1 MHKLSLD
8 VIFGHVHTGG
18 VSTMVSTSRKH
29 GAGFWAVAYAFAVT
43 MAFSAAP
50 APLYVL
56 YQEKDGF
63 GPFTVTLVFAA
74 YAIGVAVSLFL
85 AGHVSDWVGRR
96 RVLVP
101 AVLVNVLAAVMF
113 LSWSS
118 VPALLVARF
127 VSGISVGM
135 LTATATA
142 HLAELHGRAR
152 PGAPRTRADVVATA
166 ANLGGIGLGP
176 LIAGLLAEYAPDPL
190 HVPYLVFQ
198 ALMLLGA
205 LAVVLVP
212 ETVEPVSRTYRP
224 QRISVPAEARG
235 RFFAAGAA
243 AFAGFAVFGLFTSL
257 APGFVAGTLHYHSH
271 ALAGVVSFAVFG
283 SAAVAQILLARAGLG
298 RQVGLGLGLLMI
310 GIVLVIVAVWVPSL
324 ALFLVGGVLAG
335 GGAGAAFKGCVSI
348 VLSVAPPGGRGE
360 ALAGLFLAAYIGLTV
375 PVLALGLAAQL
386 VPVAVALLGFGAL
399 LLAVLALVTRPLVA
413 ATA

>member
-1 MHKLSLD
+1 M
-8 VIFGHVHTGG
+8 
-18 VSTMVSTSRKH
+18 STMVTTSRRH
-29 GAGFWAVAYAFAVT
+29 GLGFWLVAYAFAVT

-56 YQEKDGF
+56 YQQKDGF

-74 YAIGVAVSLFL
+74 YAVGVVVSLFL
-85 AGHVSDWVGRR
+85 AGHVSDWAGRR
-96 RVLVP
+96 RVLIA

-113 LSWSS
+113 LAWTA

-142 HLAELHGRAR
+142 HLAELHDVAR
-152 PGAPRTRADVVATA
+152 PRAPRTRADVVATA

-176 LIAGLLAEYAPDPL
+176 LIAGFLAEYVADPL

-205 LAVVLVP
+205 LAVALVP
-212 ETVEPVSRTYRP
+212 ETVEPVARPYRP
-224 QRISVPAEARG
+224 QRVSVPGEARG

-243 AFAGFAVFGLFTSL
+243 ALAGFAVFGMFTSL
-257 APGFVAGTLHYHSH
+257 APGFVANTLHQRSH
-271 ALAGVVSFAVFG
+271 ALAGLVSFAVFG
-283 SAAVAQILLARAGLG
+283 SAALAQILLARAAPR
-298 RQVGLGLGLLMI
+298 RQAGFGLGLLVT

-324 ALFLVGGVLAG
+324 ALFVAGGILAG
-335 GGAGAAFKGCVSI
+335 GGAGATFKGCVSV
-348 VLSVAPPGGRGE
+348 VLSIAPPDGRGE

-386 VPVAVALLGFGAL
+386 IPVALAMLVFGAAL
-399 LLAVLALVTRPLVA
+399 VLILGLFTKPLLASV
-413 ATA
+413 

>member
-1 MHKLSLD
+1 M
-8 VIFGHVHTGG
+8 
-18 VSTMVSTSRKH
+18 STMVTTARRQ
-29 GAGFWAVAYAFAVT
+29 GVGFWLVAYTFAVT

-56 YQEKDGF
+56 YQQKDGF

-74 YAIGVAVSLFL
+74 YAVGVVVSLFL

-101 AVLVNVLAAVMF
+101 AVLVNVLAAVIF
-113 LSWSS
+113 LAWAS

-142 HLAELHGRAR
+142 HLAELHSAAR
-152 PGAPRTRADVVATA
+152 PGQSRTRADVVATA

-176 LIAGLLAEYAPDPL
+176 LIAGFLAEYVPDPL

-205 LAVVLVP
+205 LAVVFVP
-212 ETVEPVSRTYRP
+212 ETVEPVARTYRP
-224 QRISVPAEARG
+224 QRVSVPQDSRS

-243 AFAGFAVFGLFTSL
+243 AFAGFAVFGMFTSL
-257 APGFVAGTLHYHSH
+257 APGFLANTLHEHSH
-271 ALAGVVSFAVFG
+271 ALAGTVSFSVFG
-283 SAAVAQILLARAGLG
+283 AAALAQILLARATRRRL
-298 RQVGLGLGLLMI
+298 VGLGVTLLAA
-310 GIVLVIVAVWVPSL
+310 GIVLVIVAVWLPSL
-324 ALFLVGGVLAG
+324 AWFVAGGVLAG
-335 GGAGAAFKGCVSI
+335 GGAGATFKGCVSI
-348 VLSVAPPGGRGE
+348 VFSIAPPDRRGE
-360 ALAGLFLAAYIGLTV
+360 TLAGLFLAAYVGLTV
-375 PVLALGLAAQL
+375 PVLGLGLATQL
-386 VPVAVALLGFGAL
+386 IPVTVAMLAFGAVL
-399 LLAVLALVTRPLVA
+399 VAILGLFTKPLLAAV
-413 ATA
+413 